1 MHVHIVQTVWCAVY
15 FSYEPH
21 EAPQV
26 RFVNAQHDQLN
37 RCVLH
42 SCLCVCVH
50 KMNFLPIN
58 EQFNETIT
66 AYIYL
71 GFGSQQAHVQKM
83 RKFRDNA
90 PTLSTEILR
99 MIS

>member
-1 MHVHIVQTVWCAVY
+1 
-15 FSYEPH
+15 
-21 EAPQV
+21 
-26 RFVNAQHDQLN
+26 
-37 RCVLH
+37 
-42 SCLCVCVH
+42 
-50 KMNFLPIN
+50 MNFLPIN